1 MSPTILTQHSTFI
14 PIRSAK
20 VRIINVT
27 DCIPDIAYNYIH
39 DSDHYQIPSEIFED
53 LILKA
58 LNELV
63 DDFANDLAK
72 YLKPEHETAIDQI
85 AQDYLDN

>member
-27 DCIPDIAYNYIH
+27 DCIPDIASNYIH
-39 DSDHYQIPSEIFED
+39 DSEHYQIPSEIFED
-53 LILKA
+53 LILEA
-58 LNELV
+58 LNG
-63 DDFANDLAK
+63 FCQQ
-72 YLKPEHETAIDQI
+72 HR
-85 AQDYLDN
+85 